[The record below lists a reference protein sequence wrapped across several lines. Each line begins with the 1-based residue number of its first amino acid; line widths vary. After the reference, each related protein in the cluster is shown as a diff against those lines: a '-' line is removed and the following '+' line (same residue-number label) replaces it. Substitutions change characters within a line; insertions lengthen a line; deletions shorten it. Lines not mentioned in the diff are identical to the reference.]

1 MKKLYSITLRGLF
14 QNIELKFISDGNYLG
29 DWILNG
35 MRVKELDEPILVC
48 EKLYAVEFIA
58 NNKKWNFSSPLT
70 KEEILLLE
78 NNGIGVAEIFEEIE
92 WEGAENV
99 MKTLTRLAHGYD
111 DG

>member
-1 MKKLYSITLRGLF
+1 MKKLYGITLRGIF

-35 MRVKELDEPILVC
+35 MRIKELDEPIPKY

-70 KEEILLLE
+70 EKEILLLE

-92 WEGAENV
+92 WDGADEV
-99 MKTLTRLAHGYD
+99 MKTLTRLSKGYD

>member
-1 MKKLYSITLRGLF
+1 MKKLYSIILRGLF

-35 MRVKELDEPILVC
+35 MRVRELNESIP
-48 EKLYAVEFIA
+48 EYGKLYAVEFIA
-58 NNKKWNFSSPLT
+58 NNKKWNFSAPLT
-70 KEEILLLE
+70 EKEILLLE

-92 WEGAENV
+92 WDGAEEV
-99 MKTLTRLAHGYD
+99 MKTLVRLSGRYD